1 MQVKAIVFDLDGTL
15 LTSQKQLSPRNL
27 AALTRAA
34 ELGIEIVPATGRF
47 YGEVRSFLGSGVRYL
62 INKALPEDKKDMTD
76 ECLAVFKAYYDIHK
90 DDNTRPY
97 DGVIDMLKAVRAA
110 GLKSAIVSNKY
121 DAAVQ
126 ELKNVTFNGLVDF
139 AVGEGNGI
147 KTKPAPDGVLLALE
161 NLGVS
166 RDEAVYVGDSE
177 VDLKTAENSGLKCI
191 AVTWGFRDRDFLFER
206 GAKNVID
213 NTAELFP
220 LVRKGELK

>member
-15 LTSQKQLSPRNL
+15 LDTLDDLWLSVNYTMDKFGFPHCDR
-27 AALTRAA
+27 R
-34 ELGIEIVPATGRF
+34 
-47 YGEVRSFLGSGVRYL
+47 EVRGFLGSGVRVL
-62 INKALPEDKKDMTD
+62 VEKSLPEDKKDMTD
-76 ECLAVFKAYYDIHK
+76 ECLSVFKAYYDVHK

-126 ELKNVTFNGLVDF
+126 QLKNVTFNGLVDF

-147 KTKPAPDGVLLALE
+147 KTKPAPDGVLLALK

-166 RDEAVYVGDSE
+166 KDEAVYVGDSE
-177 VDLKTAENSGLKCI
+177 VDLKTAENSGLKCV
-191 AVTWGFRDRDFLFER
+191 AVTWGFRDRDFLIEC

-213 NTAELFP
+213 ATCELLP
-220 LVRKGELK
+220 LIQKGELN

>member
-15 LTSQKQLSPRNL
+15 LDTLDDLWLSVNYTMDKFGFPHR
-27 AALTRAA
+27 
-34 ELGIEIVPATGRF
+34 GRR
-47 YGEVRSFLGSGVRYL
+47 EVRGFLGSGVRVL
-62 INKALPEDKKDMTD
+62 VEKSLPEDKKDMTD
-76 ECLAVFKAYYDIHK
+76 ECLSVFKAYYDVHK

-126 ELKNVTFNGLVDF
+126 QLKNVTFNGLVDF

-147 KTKPAPDGVLLALE
+147 KTKPAPDGVLLALK

-166 RDEAVYVGDSE
+166 KDEAVYVGDSE
-177 VDLKTAENSGLKCI
+177 VDLKTAENSGLKCV
-191 AVTWGFRDRDFLFER
+191 AVTWGFRDRDFLIEC

-213 NTAELFP
+213 ATCELLP
-220 LVRKGELK
+220 LIQKGELN

>member
-1 MQVKAIVFDLDGTL
+1 MKVKAIVFDLDGTL
-15 LTSQKQLSPRNL
+15 LDTLDDLWLSVNYTMDKYGFPR
-27 AALTRAA
+27 RD
-34 ELGIEIVPATGRF
+34 RR
-47 YGEVRSFLGSGVRYL
+47 EVRSFLGSGVRYL

-191 AVTWGFRDRDFLFER
+191 AVTWGFRDRDFLFEC

-213 NTAELFP
+213 NTAELLP
-220 LVRKGELK
+220 LVRKDELK

>member
-15 LTSQKQLSPRNL
+15 LDTLDDLWLSVNYTMDKFGFPHR
-27 AALTRAA
+27 
-34 ELGIEIVPATGRF
+34 GRR
-47 YGEVRSFLGSGVRYL
+47 EVRGFLGSGVRVL
-62 INKALPEDKKDMTD
+62 VEKSLPEDKKDMTD
-76 ECLAVFKAYYDIHK
+76 ECLSVFKAYYDVHK

-126 ELKNVTFNGLVDF
+126 QLKNVTFNGLVDF

-147 KTKPAPDGVLLALE
+147 KTKPAPDGVLLALK

-166 RDEAVYVGDSE
+166 KDEAVYVGDSE
-177 VDLKTAENSGLKCI
+177 VDLKTAENSGLNCV
-191 AVTWGFRDRDFLFER
+191 AVTWGFRDRDFLIEC

-213 NTAELFP
+213 ATCELLP
-220 LVRKGELK
+220 LIQKGELN

>member
-15 LTSQKQLSPRNL
+15 LDTLDDLWLSVNYTMDKFGFPHR
-27 AALTRAA
+27 
-34 ELGIEIVPATGRF
+34 GRR
-47 YGEVRSFLGSGVRYL
+47 EVRGFLGSGVRVL
-62 INKALPEDKKDMTD
+62 VEKSLPEDKKDMTD
-76 ECLAVFKAYYDIHK
+76 ECLSVFKAYYDVHK

-126 ELKNVTFNGLVDF
+126 QLKNVTFNGLVNF

-147 KTKPAPDGVLLALE
+147 KTKPAPDGVLLALK

-166 RDEAVYVGDSE
+166 KDEAVYVGDSE
-177 VDLKTAENSGLKCI
+177 VDLKTAENSGLKCV
-191 AVTWGFRDRDFLFER
+191 AVTWGFRDRDFLIEC

-213 NTAELFP
+213 ATCELLP
-220 LVRKGELK
+220 LIQKGELN